1 MKYLGIC
8 AIIKDETPFIEEW
21 IAYHSLVG
29 VERFFLYDNGSTV
42 PLSQTLAKHISSNYL
57 IIHDVPGRAL
67 QMKCY
72 NHCLSM
78 YGKECEWMAFID
90 ADEFIVPKKTT
101 DLRPMLAEFEKCAG
115 LAAAWRRFGSN
126 GHLRRPEGLQIENY
140 TRALNDNDRTY
151 EIVKLIVKPRKAHY
165 FYNPHV
171 CILRDKNS
179 HITDE
184 KHRPVI
190 SFFASPFS
198 RDTCQINHYHYRSKQ
213 DYYQKLRRPMAD
225 SLRRHAIPQKIQ
237 IPEGD
242 CEDLSAA
249 RFAPMVRRMLQN
261 QEDHSWKKISRH
273 IIVSETPARCIERVY
288 GLLCEGAVTDA
299 LILLVK
305 ANLCFRGHPELSLLL
320 QKSLPLIQ

>member
-1 MKYLGIC
+1 
-8 AIIKDETPFIEEW
+8 
-21 IAYHSLVG
+21 
-29 VERFFLYDNGSTV
+29 
-42 PLSQTLAKHISSNYL
+42 
-57 IIHDVPGRAL
+57 
-67 QMKCY
+67 MKCY

-140 TRALNDNDRTY
+140 TRALNDNDR
-151 EIVKLIVKPRKAHY
+151 
-165 FYNPHV
+165 
-171 CILRDKNS
+171 
-179 HITDE
+179 
-184 KHRPVI
+184 
-190 SFFASPFS
+190 
-198 RDTCQINHYHYRSKQ
+198 
-213 DYYQKLRRPMAD
+213 M
-225 SLRRHAIPQKIQ
+225 
-237 IPEGD
+237 
-242 CEDLSAA
+242 SAA